1 MRKAI
6 NTISLAL
13 GLFLLFSVVAVS
25 QTAPPPPI
33 SPPCGDPNN
42 PFSPPCPI
50 PVDGGVVF
58 LIAAGLAYGGKK
70 VHDLRK
76 RS

>member
-1 MRKAI
+1 MGQVFLKFMLAI
-6 NTISLAL
+6 GLCLLL
-13 GLFLLFSVVAVS
+13 GLGVDA

-70 VHDLRK
+70 VNDLRK